1 MAFAPYGI
9 TWPTLAS
16 FQCQYQGNAAAAVVL
31 GGGNSVSAPFN
42 IQPAKMEGFD
52 LQTVGSGD
60 PNRARQRGQY
70 IGLNLMAGRDITL
83 TMDVGPALGSY
94 SSTVDA
100 LNHLRAITN
109 AAATDPA
116 SFNSG
121 QPNTNPGETEWP
133 FWVKFPTN
141 PLVASMAR
149 PIKRNI
155 PIDLSFS
162 LGNSVKGCAVQWH
175 ATDPYFYA
183 VTQETT
189 ANAATLPSYGS
200 LMPDNLGD
208 VECWPQWTVTGA
220 CINPQLENYSLGAS
234 LFFNGLSMSSG
245 DTLVVDNDLRT
256 ATYTP
261 VSTGI
266 PTSVIYLLN
275 TGWSWW
281 PIIPGTNDIRFSAAS
296 SVGAVAMDW
305 ASAYSSAI

>member
-52 LQTVGSGD
+52 LQTVQSGD

-70 IGLNLMAGRDITL
+70 IGLDLMAGRDITL

-141 PLVASMAR
+141 PLVACMAR
-149 PIKRNI
+149 PIRRNI
-155 PIDLSFS
+155 PIDLAFS
-162 LGNSVKGCAVQWH
+162 LGNMAQSCAVQWH

-183 VTQETT
+183 QTLQST
-189 ANAATLPSYGS
+189 ATAVTLPASPS
-200 LMPDNLGD
+200 FTLSNTGD
-208 VECWPQWTVTGA
+208 VECWPQYTITGP
-220 CINPQLENYSLGAS
+220 CTNPQVENVTLGSSL
-234 LFFNGLSMSSG
+234 LFIGTMLTG
-245 DTLVVDNDLRT
+245 DTLAVDNDLRT

-261 VSTGI
+261 SGGS
-266 PTSVIYLLN
+266 PTSWIYTLN

-281 PIIPGTNDIRFSAAS
+281 PIIPGSNDITFSAATAS
-296 SVGAVAMDW
+296 GTIAFDW
-305 ASAYSSAI
+305 APAFSSAI